1 MITLI
6 IVDCQNDFITGT
18 VAVKGAKE
26 VVEEIKNFIKTNKK
40 DIDKI
45 IFTAQWHP
53 YNHCTFKQFGGNLQ
67 HHCIQFT
74 PGACIEPKLLKLV
87 QSYNINYEVS
97 TRGTLDEVD
106 QEGAFEEIEFTQ
118 DSIGKRYYFDS
129 IAVADADTD
138 FVICGVNNVKETI
151 LNLAFERIYLKVFM
165 KGTIIEDKNFLKE
178 IEGYE
183 QDIKKVSKK
192 V

>member
-18 VAVKGAKE
+18 VAVKDAKE
-26 VVEEIKNFIKTNKK
+26 VVEEIKNFIKSNKK
-40 DIDKI
+40 DISKI
-45 IFTAQWHP
+45 IFAVQWHP
-53 YNHCTFKQFGGNLQ
+53 YNHCTFKQYGGSLP

-97 TRGTLDEVD
+97 TRGTLDEID
-106 QEGAFEEIEFTQ
+106 QEGAFEEIELSQ
-118 DSIGKRYYFDS
+118 DSVGKRYYFDS
-129 IAVADADTD
+129 IVVADADTE
-138 FVICGVNNVKETI
+138 FVICGINNVKETI
-151 LNLAFERIYLKVFM
+151 LNLASEKIYLKVFM
-165 KGTIIEDKNFLKE
+165 KGTIIEDKSFLKE

-183 QDIKKVSKK
+183 QDTKKASKK